1 MIWRISSILLL
12 LSALFVACGTS
23 GPSPG
28 DEKAAPLFI
37 GNLRYIAE
45 NCGQEPPGSE
55 CQWRTDYIAE
65 ACALANVGG
74 GEFSQFE
81 DCHLSDYF
89 APFCERLEVIA
100 SEPNVVARPHL
111 IELAQDIEDAIG
123 G

>member
-1 MIWRISSILLL
+1 MKYWIAIIGLLL
-12 LSALFVACGTS
+12 LASCAGNS
-23 GPSPG
+23 GATAG

-37 GNLRYIAE
+37 GNLRYIAN

-55 CQWRTDYIAE
+55 CQWRTEYIAE
-65 ACALANVGG
+65 ACALANAGG

-81 DCHLSDYF
+81 DCHLSDYL

-123 G
+123 D